1 MPSQS
6 RRNNNGDLEALEP
19 IALPLVKGPQYVH
32 PYFAEQENPIL
43 HYWRVLRKRKGV
55 ILATTA
61 IVFALSVIATLN
73 TTRLY
78 QATSQV
84 AIFPE
89 NPNVLG
95 FKDMSGSAPADY
107 DYDTA
112 LETQVAI
119 LRSDAL
125 AIKVIQALH
134 LDQDARLTGV
144 GQISPSAEGA
154 VRVSSM
160 EPDPVRVAGL
170 LGAFRGGLSVQLIR
184 SSRLIQ
190 VSYTHPDPRLATQ
203 IANTLVTTFI
213 EENFRTKYESVTQT
227 SEWLSKELADL
238 QLKVQ
243 TSEEKLV
250 RYQKDHSILGVD
262 EKENIVTAR
271 LDELNKELTA
281 AQTDRFQKESNQ
293 KLAMAGDPASST
305 RVSPEGTS
313 SLLDKLR
320 EKEADL
326 NAQYAQA
333 TTQFGSG
340 YPKVTELSNQLKQVR
355 AEIETEKTR
364 MQGRIRDEYL
374 AAVQREDLLTAA
386 FNRQKQEA
394 NQLNESAIEYSVLKR
409 DADSNRQLY
418 QDLLQRLKEAG
429 VSAGLRSSNIRVV
442 DVARIPTYPIAPN
455 VRRNVVLGFL
465 LGLGLG
471 IGLAFVLDSLDS
483 TVRNMDEVSA
493 ISALPGLGTI
503 PLQLSSN
510 GHSRKLLKATVDEK
524 SESPSLVAY
533 SRPKSEAAEAY
544 RALRT
549 SILLSA
555 FGAPPKVV
563 LITSALPQEGKTTIS
578 ANSALVL
585 AQRGSRVLLVDAD
598 LRRPGIENIFALRP
612 RGGLSTLISGVD
624 KLEDVLLAFP
634 PVPNLWILPAGPLP
648 PQPAEL
654 LSSTVMRD
662 YIARWRN
669 EFDHIII
676 DTPPCLSVTDA
687 VVLSPE
693 ADRVILVARSGQ
705 TTKAALRHATELL
718 LQVNARVMGV
728 VLNALNFHS
737 ADGYY
742 YYGGRYTDRYYDEE
756 SPENGAAAAASKVS

>member
-1 MPSQS
+1 M
-6 RRNNNGDLEALEP
+6 
-19 IALPLVKGPQYVH
+19 V
-32 PYFAEQENPIL
+32 
-43 HYWRVLRKRKGV
+43 
-55 ILATTA
+55 LATLA

-73 TTRLY
+73 ATRLY
-78 QATSQV
+78 QATSKV

-95 FKDMSGSAPADY
+95 FKDRENSPIDY
-107 DYDTA
+107 DYDAA

-125 AIKVIQALH
+125 AIKVIEAMH
-134 LDQDARLTGV
+134 LDRDPRFTDANQV
-144 GQISPSAEGA
+144 SPSTDSRDSRFEAWNRIQRRQLA
-154 VRVSSM
+154 CW
-160 EPDPVRVAGL
+160 AHF
-170 LGAFRGGLSVQLIR
+170 AAGLSVQLVR
-184 SSRLIQ
+184 NSRLIQ
-190 VSYTHPDPRLATQ
+190 VSYTHPDPRLATE

-262 EKENIVTAR
+262 EKQNIVTSR

-281 AQTDRFQKESNQ
+281 AQTDRFQKESNH
-293 KLAMAGDPASST
+293 KFAMAGDPASAT

-326 NAQYAQA
+326 DTQFAQA

-364 MQGRIRDEYL
+364 MRGRIRDEYL
-374 AAVQREDLLTAA
+374 TAVQREDLLTSA

-409 DADSNRQLY
+409 DAEANRQLY
-418 QDLLQRLKEAG
+418 QDLLQKLKEAG

-442 DVARIPTYPIAPN
+442 DVARTPTSPIAPN
-455 VRRNVVLGFL
+455 VRHNITLGFL

-471 IGLAFVLDSLDS
+471 IGLAFVLDSLDN

-493 ISALPGLGTI
+493 ISTLPALGTI

-510 GHSRKLLKATVDEK
+510 GHSHKLLK
-524 SESPSLVAY
+524 
-533 SRPKSEAAEAY
+533 
-544 RALRT
+544 
-549 SILLSA
+549 
-555 FGAPPKVV
+555 
-563 LITSALPQEGKTTIS
+563 TTAGRKI
-578 ANSALVL
+578 
-585 AQRGSRVLLVDAD
+585 R
-598 LRRPGIENIFALRP
+598 I
-612 RGGLSTLISGVD
+612 
-624 KLEDVLLAFP
+624 AFP
-634 PVPNLWILPAGPLP
+634 
-648 PQPAEL
+648 
-654 LSSTVMRD
+654 
-662 YIARWRN
+662 
-669 EFDHIII
+669 
-676 DTPPCLSVTDA
+676 
-687 VVLSPE
+687 
-693 ADRVILVARSGQ
+693 
-705 TTKAALRHATELL
+705 
-718 LQVNARVMGV
+718 
-728 VLNALNFHS
+728 
-737 ADGYY
+737 GYVF
-742 YYGGRYTDRYYDEE
+742 T
-756 SPENGAAAAASKVS
+756 S